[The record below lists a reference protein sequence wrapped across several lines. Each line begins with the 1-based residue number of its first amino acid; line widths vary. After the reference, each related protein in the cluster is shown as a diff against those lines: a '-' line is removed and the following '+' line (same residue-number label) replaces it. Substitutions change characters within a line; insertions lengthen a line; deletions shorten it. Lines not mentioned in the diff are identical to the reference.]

1 MKAPIILIDRNE
13 IEGTPLVDLT
23 GRRGRYLVE
32 GESFGANMHIF
43 YSRVLIGLQLQ
54 LEKSTNSE
62 IVFEFNLLFPNT
74 LSLSGILRIVSYL
87 NEIGKQKK
95 VTVIFRLNDK
105 YLRSVGHHLVDRFRD
120 IHFDVSDQI

>member
-32 GESFGANMHIF
+32 GESLGANMDIF

-54 LEKSTNSE
+54 LERSTNSE
-62 IVFEFNLLFPNT
+62 IVFEFNLSHTNT
-74 LSLSGILRIVSYL
+74 LSLSGISGIVSYL

-95 VTVIFRLNDK
+95 VTVILRLSDK
-105 YLRSVGHHLVDRFRD
+105 HLQSVGHHLVDRFRD